1 MCPFTYSKPF
11 SGGLRREEGLQ
22 CMNNIGPLS
31 VRLFFFFRVHIS
43 LFISTAV
50 HPSFCLAARLLLIV
64 TFEEPLFFYH
74 KGCNKLTIIKK
85 EGLIAKGGSSTWG
98 RTTGCTD
105 KSIIQRKFWSKS
117 SWINKPAF
125 DKHVEILLLN
135 CKVCHWCVIL
145 LLYCYGILYLLK
157 ILVCYFR
164 RMHVVFCI
172 SWLAVCIF
180 SLSGPGFCF
189 GHVEIHVYNF
199 ILPQQQSNERSLYG
213 WNTVD
218 TA

>member
-1 MCPFTYSKPF
+1 
-11 SGGLRREEGLQ
+11 
-22 CMNNIGPLS
+22 MNNIGPLS
-31 VRLFFFFRVHIS
+31 VRLFFFFRLHIS

-157 ILVCYFR
+157 ILICYFTR
-164 RMHVVFCI
+164 IHVVFCM
-172 SWLAVCIF
+172 SWLAACIF
-180 SLSGPGFCF
+180 LIGPGVSKFMSVILF
-189 GHVEIHVYNF
+189 YLNNRATSGRYRVEIQW
-199 ILPQQQSNERSLYG
+199 ILPKTPNKPNHLYDCYVHI
-213 WNTVD
+213 NIN
-218 TA
+218 